1 MQLALFITVPTL
13 LIALG
18 LTLIFERDI
27 CIVVL
32 DWLRESEWKKL
43 KLSPTALARLLSGR
57 PKAVRSRPPVARVR
71 PVR

>member
-1 MQLALFITVPTL
+1 MQLALFITVPIL

-43 KLSPTALARLLSGR
+43 KLSPTTLARLLSGR
-57 PKAVRSRPPVARVR
+57 PKPVRSRRPVARIR

>member
-1 MQLALFITVPTL
+1 MQLALFITVPAL

-18 LTLIFERDI
+18 LTVIFERDI

-57 PKAVRSRPPVARVR
+57 PKPVRSRPPVARVR

>member
-1 MQLALFITVPTL
+1 MQLALMITVPAF

-18 LTLIFERDI
+18 LTVIFERDI

-43 KLSPTALARLLSGR
+43 KLSRTALGRL
-57 PKAVRSRPPVARVR
+57 VNSRPTPVGSGPAAPRVR
-71 PVR
+71 PAR

>member
-1 MQLALFITVPTL
+1 MQLALIITVPAF

-18 LTLIFERDI
+18 LTVIFERDI

-43 KLSPTALARLLSGR
+43 KLSRTALARLVNGR
-57 PKAVRSRPPVARVR
+57 PKPVGSGPAAPRVR
-71 PVR
+71 PAR